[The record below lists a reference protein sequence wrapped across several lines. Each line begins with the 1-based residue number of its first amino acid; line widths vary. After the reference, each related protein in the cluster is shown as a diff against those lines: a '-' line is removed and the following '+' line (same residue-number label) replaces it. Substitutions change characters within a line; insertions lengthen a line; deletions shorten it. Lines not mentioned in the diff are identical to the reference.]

1 VDGLAVIFSE
11 QDMNLVVHKLFS
23 NVQCLLFNFF
33 NSMEEI
39 IFGSTKIVLTIG
51 ERVYVELL
59 ISKIAFA
66 PARCSS
72 RYG

>member
-11 QDMNLVVHKLFS
+11 QDINLVVHKLFS

-51 ERVYVELL
+51 ERVYVEIL

>member
-11 QDMNLVVHKLFS
+11 QDINLVVHKLFS